1 MLKETFGIIRRN
13 FRQIFLFELLY
24 RLGWYVIFR
33 FLMRTALQ
41 YALDR
46 KGYSYLTAENFKA
59 FMCSPWTILAFLLA
73 ALFFLVTILF
83 EVSALFFCFEEGSA
97 GHRLKLSEMIHY
109 GAHGVKLL
117 LMRNPILWIP
127 CTICLLPWL
136 CAYFLAAEAL
146 QIRFLDYLCQFL
158 YHLFPKPAYLA
169 AAGLLLLVAG
179 FLFLETIPNAI
190 LRGEKLG
197 RAARRS
203 LCNRK
208 KGNGRILL
216 NILICQA
223 AVMLLVAAFYFVGCL
238 GAIVYVKTWEEK
250 TLALGVLLKFC
261 EWLKGAAGILAGS
274 VAVVLNGTFLYVL
287 ASSSRSG
294 EVPVQKLSR
303 AGDWISRGTLVLFV
317 GICLYFCWNTVT
329 QRVVGTDELDT
340 TTMVTAHR
348 GAAFTAPEN
357 TMAAMENAVNKLA
370 DYVEVDVQETSDGV
384 LVLLHDNNL
393 KRTTGY
399 NRKIWDVTFD
409 ELETLD
415 AASYFYK
422 EEYAGEK
429 VPTLDEVLDYC
440 QGRMIVNI
448 EVKSNNHNKDIVE
461 KVVAMVEEKDM
472 TDQCVIT
479 SMNYKFLQ
487 KVKELNPDITTGY
500 VMSMTYGDVD
510 KMEAADFL
518 SVKYTYINEEF
529 VKKAHSC
536 GKAVHAWT
544 VNTSYYM
551 RRMLSLNVDNIIT
564 DRPELFVR
572 IQAEEAGQES
582 FVDLLRYV
590 LHR

>member
-1 MLKETFGIIRRN
+1 
-13 FRQIFLFELLY
+13 
-24 RLGWYVIFR
+24 
-33 FLMRTALQ
+33 
-41 YALDR
+41 
-46 KGYSYLTAENFKA
+46 
-59 FMCSPWTILAFLLA
+59 
-73 ALFFLVTILF
+73 
-83 EVSALFFCFEEGSA
+83 
-97 GHRLKLSEMIHY
+97 
-109 GAHGVKLL
+109 
-117 LMRNPILWIP
+117 
-127 CTICLLPWL
+127 
-136 CAYFLAAEAL
+136 
-146 QIRFLDYLCQFL
+146 
-158 YHLFPKPAYLA
+158 
-169 AAGLLLLVAG
+169 
-179 FLFLETIPNAI
+179 
-190 LRGEKLG
+190 
-197 RAARRS
+197 
-203 LCNRK
+203 
-208 KGNGRILL
+208 
-216 NILICQA
+216 
-223 AVMLLVAAFYFVGCL
+223 
-238 GAIVYVKTWEEK
+238 
-250 TLALGVLLKFC
+250 
-261 EWLKGAAGILAGS
+261 
-274 VAVVLNGTFLYVL
+274 
-287 ASSSRSG
+287 
-294 EVPVQKLSR
+294 
-303 AGDWISRGTLVLFV
+303 
-317 GICLYFCWNTVT
+317 
-329 QRVVGTDELDT
+329 VVGTDELDT